1 MQNMKRRAIALD
13 DTHLI
18 ERTDPSNMYA
28 YLPSL
33 AIDAFNSYQ
42 KAKAIFSFPSENIQ
56 NIVGAGMGG
65 SGQIPLALGSLFKN
79 ELALPFISSQ
89 DYKAPGFVDFNTLFI
104 AISHSGE
111 AEETINQYCQAND
124 KNAQLAVITKGG
136 KLLEMAKK
144 DDVPSFSYSTL
155 QPPRASFAFM
165 FGATLSCLENIGTI
179 PPSRSALREAI
190 DVVGE
195 VNNHNAREVEVEN
208 NFAKKVALQIETHT
222 PLIYVEP
229 PFDAIGA
236 RFSKMLN
243 ENAKRFAFYNCFPE
257 LRHNEIMCWTTDSKL
272 NVQKNY
278 VPILIRDNKQSSSM
292 EKEVDAVKQMIG
304 SNTIELRAVGKSK
317 IARFCSLL
325 FITDMIAYYE
335 AILMNK
341 DPSTTHELNQL
352 KDKLKQVST
361 SADSGNVFNTIDGDK
376 YRDEV

>member
-1 MQNMKRRAIALD
+1 MQNMKKRATALD

-42 KAKAIFSFPSENIQ
+42 KAKAIFSFPSENTQ

-89 DYKAPGFVDFNTLFI
+89 DYNAPGFVDFNTLFI

-111 AEETINQYCQAND
+111 TEEIINQYCQASD

-136 KLLEMAKK
+136 KLLEMAKR
-144 DDVPSFSYSTL
+144 DDVPSFSYSTP

-165 FGATLSCLENIGTI
+165 FGATLSCLENIGAI

-195 VNNHNAREVEVEN
+195 MNNNNAREVEMEN

-257 LRHNEIMCWTTDSKL
+257 LRHNEIMCWTTGSKL

-278 VPILIRDNKQSSSM
+278 VPILIRDSKQNSSM

-317 IARFCSLL
+317 IARFYSLL
-325 FITDMIAYYE
+325 FVTDMIAYYE

-341 DPSTTHELNQL
+341 DPRTTHELNQL
-352 KDKLKQVST
+352 KDKLKQVRT
-361 SADSGNVFNTIDGDK
+361 SVDC
-376 YRDEV
+376 R